1 MKVLKFGAIWCS
13 ACLVMN
19 PRWEEIEKLFPGL
32 ETETFDVDER
42 RDLVEQYKLED
53 FPAFL
58 FLDKEGREFKR
69 FYGEVDKKE
78 LVGFIEENKDK

>member
-1 MKVLKFGAIWCS
+1 MKVLKFGAVWCS

-19 PRWEEIEKLFPGL
+19 PHWAEIEKMFPEL

-42 RDLVEQYKLED
+42 RDLVAQYKLAD

-69 FYGEVDKKE
+69 FYGEVNKKE
-78 LVGFIEENKDK
+78 LVRFIEENKNR